1 MPNLSQIFANGQALQ
16 AKAGPLAIAQ
26 NDVVALGGVP
36 PARLYPVKTS
46 DYAAVSNAG
55 SSAVALTTVSS
66 AATQLDVRKRAIVDP
81 ATGDIFF
88 ADTYLTGP
96 VGCQIWKYN
105 SAGVLQRQLILDSAS
120 TGGTNYVQT
129 MFLSNG
135 NILVFWYNVA
145 SPYTLFFAIVDKSL
159 TVVVAKTA
167 IASVSTNPG
176 PNADCIA
183 LSGGGFAIAY
193 ALAGGQSYFT
203 IRNNSGTVVYGPT
216 IIAESPTNS
225 SGNANGPRF
234 KLAQLSDGN
243 IFVGIND
250 TAQSDAGCYCI
261 FNTAGGV
268 VKAYT
273 TLTGYGSGSSN
284 YPEVDILASGSVC
297 MVIPGNKAYIFNNAG
312 TLQGTPATMA
322 GTVAR
327 VRNDG
332 TYFYTFH
339 LNSGLVVTRYTTAGA
354 TVANKLTT
362 VTGLQADVLLDQ
374 GYWLVFDSDYCNVIN
389 IDATGFPSLLAT
401 APFSGVLQAIGGLGD
416 FCALGIQV
424 GKFQITKYLPASI
437 IGVAQTAVAAGNA
450 GALVTINEGPGGY
463 ITNEIKGT
471 VGKAYDHSSATIVG
485 NKGTLYPNSATF
497 KGI

>member
-1 MPNLSQIFANGQALQ
+1 MPNLSQIFTNGQVLQ

-55 SSAVALTTVSS
+55 SAAVALTTVSS
-66 AATQLDVRKRAIVDP
+66 AATQLETRKRAIVDP

-105 SAGVLQRQLILDSAS
+105 SAGVLQRQLILDSTS
-120 TGGTNYVQT
+120 TGSTNYVQT

-135 NILVFWYNVA
+135 NILVFWYNVGA
-145 SPYTLFFAIVDKSL
+145 PYTLFFAIVDKNL
-159 TVVVAKTA
+159 TVVVAKTT
-167 IASVSTNPG
+167 IASVSANP
-176 PNADCIA
+176 PARADCIA

-203 IRNNSGTVVYGPT
+203 IRNNAGAVVYGPT
-216 IIAESPTNS
+216 IITGSPTNS
-225 SGNANGPRF
+225 SGNANGPHF

-250 TAQSDAGCYCI
+250 NAQSDAGRYCI
-261 FNTAGGV
+261 FTTSGDV
-268 VKAYT
+268 VRAYT
-273 TLTGYGSGSSN
+273 TLTGYGAGGSA
-284 YPEVDILASGSVC
+284 YPEIDTLASGGVC
-297 MVIPGNKAYIFNNAG
+297 MAIPGLRAFVFNNAG
-312 TLQGTPATMA
+312 VLQGTPVTMA
-322 GTVAR
+322 GSVAR
-327 VRNDG
+327 VANDG

-339 LNSGLVVTRYTTAGA
+339 LSSGLVVTRYTTSGV
-354 TVANKLTT
+354 TVANTLST
-362 VTGLQADVLLDQ
+362 VTGLQADVLLGQ
-374 GYWLVFDSDYCNVIN
+374 GYWLVFDATNCNVIS

-401 APFSGVLQAIGGLGD
+401 ATFSGMLQTIGGLGD
-416 FCALGIQV
+416 FCALGVQV
-424 GKFQITKYLPASI
+424 GKFQITKYLAASI

-450 GALVTINEGPGGY
+450 GSQVTINEGPGGY

-471 VGKAYDHSSATIVG
+471 VGKVYDHSSATIVG
-485 NKGTLYPNSATF
+485 NKGALYLNSATF